1 MKQILCDLC
10 NKNDGQTLML
20 WASHRMGMEDS
31 KYSKYEYFDICLSC
45 LVEKIQRFFE
55 NQPLDVNQAFIKT
68 LKGTEDSSKV
78 IQIKGR

>member
-1 MKQILCDLC
+1 
-10 NKNDGQTLML
+10 ML

-45 LVEKIQRFFE
+45 LVEKIHDFFE
-55 NQPLDVNQAFIKT
+55 NLPLEVNQAFIKI
-68 LKGTEDSSKV
+68 LKDTDSSKV